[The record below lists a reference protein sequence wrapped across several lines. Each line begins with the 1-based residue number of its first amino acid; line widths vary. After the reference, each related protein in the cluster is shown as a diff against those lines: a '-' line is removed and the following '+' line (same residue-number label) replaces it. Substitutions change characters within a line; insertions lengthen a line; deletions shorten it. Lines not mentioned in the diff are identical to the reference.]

1 MNTFN
6 DIFLLFPYTQAT
18 KTWLISTDSYE
29 RLERLSKNCFK
40 NAFFIIFFL
49 KSAIYFHAILL
60 LSFLVFSVLFCIVEV
75 YQILFSHYSVPF
87 LIVCRFVQK
96 SNLHFF
102 FTGPFF
108 QVVWFSNLSFHF
120 LQILCFLTFK
130 NNFISFVYHIRNLS
144 FWENLPLLH
153 FYNCLCD
160 WRLREAFVY
169 FQMALRKISVLLS
182 WSFSI
187 SFSNTEEAHL
197 KVPLPLFVNFL
208 PITYHHFSIIL

>member
-40 NAFFIIFFL
+40 NPFFIIFFL

-87 LIVCRFVQK
+87 LIVCR
-96 SNLHFF
+96 
-102 FTGPFF
+102 
-108 QVVWFSNLSFHF
+108 
-120 LQILCFLTFK
+120 LCK
-130 NNFISFVYHIRNLS
+130 NRT
-144 FWENLPLLH
+144 
-153 FYNCLCD
+153 C
-160 WRLREAFVY
+160 
-169 FQMALRKISVLLS
+169 
-182 WSFSI
+182 I
-187 SFSNTEEAHL
+187 SFSPALSFKLFDSVIYLFIFFKFFAFSLL
-197 KVPLPLFVNFL
+197 KTILLAL
-208 PITYHHFSIIL
+208 SII